1 MLKDITLGQY
11 YPAESVIHA
20 LDPRVKLA
28 GVLIYLITLF
38 AFQGPA
44 ALGLSAAFL
53 VCCIVLSRVPFRFM
67 IRGLRMILIIL
78 IITALMNLFLTS
90 GTVVWSFGIFKI
102 TKEGIRTAA
111 LMVFRLIF
119 LILGTSILTLTTTP
133 NQLTDGMEKGL
144 RWMSAIGI
152 PVHEIAMMMSIALR
166 FIPILTEETD
176 KIMRSQM
183 ARGADFE
190 SGGIF
195 RRAKAMIPLLVP
207 LFVAAFRRANDLSLA
222 MESRCY
228 HGGKGRTKLN
238 PLRYKSRDGIAYL
251 FLLFYCAGGIFLS
264 IWWRSR

>member
-11 YPAESVIHA
+11 YPAESVIHS
-20 LDPRVKLA
+20 LDPRVKLLA
-28 GVLIYLITLF
+28 VLIYLITLF

-53 VCCIVLSRVPFRFM
+53 VFCLISSRVPFRFM
-67 IRGLRMILIIL
+67 IRGLRMILVIL

-90 GTVVWSFGIFKI
+90 GTVIWSFGILKI
-102 TKEGIRTAA
+102 TKEGIRTAV

-144 RWMSAIGI
+144 RWLSAIGVPI
-152 PVHEIAMMMSIALR
+152 HEIAMMMSIALR

-176 KIMRSQM
+176 KIQRSQM

-207 LFVAAFRRANDLSLA
+207 LFVSAFRRANDLSLA

-228 HGGKGRTKLN
+228 HGGRGRTKLN
-238 PLRYKSRDGIAYL
+238 PLRYHRADAIAYL
-251 FLLFYCAGGIFLS
+251 ILFSYLAAGILLS
-264 IWWRSR
+264 IWWKNR